1 MPTVQPITDIDKV
14 KEMLGYL
21 RLRSPRDALLFQTGV
36 NTILRISDLLRL
48 QVKHV
53 YLNGKIREYM
63 DIKEKKTSKWNK
75 IIITSTLAPRLKAFI
90 ERYGLEP
97 EHYLFYPIHLG
108 PTKPMTRAWAGHV
121 LVKAATAC
129 GISNFNTQSMR
140 KTHALLIYEAT
151 AKDIGLVQ
159 MMLNH
164 SNPKTTLRYLGITQD
179 SMDRARE
186 FVAV

>member
-1 MPTVQPITDIDKV
+1 MPTVQPITDRDKID
-14 KEMLGYL
+14 EMLGYL
-21 RLRSPRDALLFQTGV
+21 RTRSPRDALLFQTGV

-53 YLNGKIREYM
+53 YENGEIRKYM

-97 EHYLFYPIHLG
+97 EHYLFYATYLG
-108 PTKPMTRAWAGHV
+108 PTIPMTRAWASQV
-121 LVKAATAC
+121 LVRAATAC

-140 KTHALLIYEAT
+140 KTHARLVYDAT
-151 AKDIGLVQ
+151 GCDVALVQ

-164 SNPKTTLRYLGITQD
+164 ANPKTTLRYLGLDQEKA
-179 SMDRARE
+179 DRARE